1 MKKKII
7 NRLKTFHTSLFLGIT
22 DALLP
27 NVKDTI
33 KQKETDFLHDQPKL
47 DIDWT
52 RLTSALVSFTIIILA
67 IFDFITAEDIIKFL
81 TAWNVLLQ

>member
-1 MKKKII
+1 MKKKLV
-7 NRLKTFHTSLFLGIT
+7 NGLKNFHTSLFLGFC
-22 DALLP
+22 DAFLP

-33 KQKETDFLHDQPKL
+33 KEKHSDFLHDVPKL

-52 RLTSALVSFTIIILA
+52 RLTSALVSFTLIILA

-81 TAWNVLLQ
+81 TAWSALLQ

>member
-7 NRLKTFHTSLFLGIT
+7 NRLKTFHKSLFLGFT
-22 DALLP
+22 DAILP
-27 NVKDTI
+27 NIKDTI
-33 KQKETDFLHDQPKL
+33 KQKETDFLNDQPKL

-67 IFDFITAEDIIKFL
+67 IFDFITAEDIIEFL
-81 TAWNVLLQ
+81 TSWNVLLQ

>member
-7 NRLKTFHTSLFLGIT
+7 NGLKKFHTSVFLGFT
-22 DALLP
+22 DALFP
-27 NVKDTI
+27 NIQNTI
-33 KQKETDFLHDQPKL
+33 KEKQTDFANEKPKL

-67 IFDFITAEDIIKFL
+67 IFDFITAEDIIEFL
-81 TAWNVLLQ
+81 TAWSVLLQ

>member
-7 NRLKTFHTSLFLGIT
+7 NGVKNFHTSLLLGFL
-22 DALLP
+22 DAFLP
-27 NVKDTI
+27 NIKDTI
-33 KQKETDFLHDQPKL
+33 KEKHSDFLHDVPRL

-52 RLTSALVSFTIIILA
+52 RLTSALVSFTIIVLA
-67 IFDFITAEDIIKFL
+67 IFDFITAQDIIKFL